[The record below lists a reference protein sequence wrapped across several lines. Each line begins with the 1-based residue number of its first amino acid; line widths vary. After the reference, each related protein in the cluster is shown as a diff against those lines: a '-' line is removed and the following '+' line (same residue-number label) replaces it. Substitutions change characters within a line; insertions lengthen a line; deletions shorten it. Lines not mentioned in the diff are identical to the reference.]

1 MAFASRVCR
10 LWSASPRTR
19 RIWDSRFKGECATNG
34 KHRTFLHWFL
44 PLAILV
50 ISCDV
55 SSLIGLQQP
64 PTPVPG
70 AVNTIVVQ
78 TAQAAA
84 SQTAAAVPPTLT
96 PTFTP
101 IPTKTPSETP
111 SPTPTFLFFLPTLT
125 RTPTAAPSA
134 SDFACNLTDQ
144 SPPDGSSMSKN
155 ETFIATWTVR
165 NTGQA
170 TWSSNNV
177 DFVYVQGAK
186 LATVK
191 AADLPKSV
199 SPGGS
204 VKLSLSMVAPNA
216 ANTYKTV
223 WTLQQGK
230 NSFCRLTLSIV
241 VK

>member
-1 MAFASRVCR
+1 MS
-10 LWSASPRTR
+10 T
-19 RIWDSRFKGECATNG
+19 
-34 KHRTFLHWFL
+34 
-44 PLAILV
+44 
-50 ISCDV
+50 
-55 SSLIGLQQP
+55 LIGPQQAP
-64 PTPVPG
+64 APAPG
-70 AVNTIVVQ
+70 AVNTIVVL

-84 SQTAAAVPPTLT
+84 SQTAAALPPTLT

-101 IPTKTPSETP
+101 IPTDTPTETP
-111 SPTPTFLFFLPTLT
+111 SPTPTFLFILSTLT
-125 RTPTAAPSA
+125 KTPTAAVSS
-134 SDFACNLTDQ
+134 SDFSCNLTDQ
-144 SPPDGSSMSKN
+144 TPADGSSMSKN
-155 ETFIATWTVR
+155 ATFTATWTVR

-191 AADLPKSV
+191 AADLPKTV

-230 NSFCRLTLSIV
+230 TSFCRLTLTIV